1 MYHVNLVQEPKA
13 NNLEPINYNNKVLFA
28 KVNERKTT
36 RLSQRPCRVAG
47 GLGVD
52 VAAAASGLRR
62 LLTGR
67 DKCSVNSLP

>member
-1 MYHVNLVQEPKA
+1 MYHVNLVQELKA

-28 KVNERKTT
+28 KVSERKTT
-36 RLSQRPCRVAG
+36 RASQRPCRVAG

-52 VAAAASGLRR
+52 VEAAVSGLRR